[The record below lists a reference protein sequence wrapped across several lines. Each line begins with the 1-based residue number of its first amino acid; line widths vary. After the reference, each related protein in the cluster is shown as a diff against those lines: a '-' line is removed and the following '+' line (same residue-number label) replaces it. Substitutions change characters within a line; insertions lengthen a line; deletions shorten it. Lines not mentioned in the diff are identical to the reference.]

1 MQNQDFYNIISGFKT
16 LREFQEFLEEKADK
30 GEQVS
35 RGMTD
40 KMSPDSKA
48 EKKKEQVVTKEV
60 EKKANGA
67 EKETHY
73 DYQDTAVEEPQEPE
87 EQPPMPVQPGQQVAI
102 GNKEIQDD
110 EDPKTVKI
118 TISGKKEKI
127 IAKPRVRTDDSTTS
141 NK

>member
-1 MQNQDFYNIISGFKT
+1 MQNEDFYNMISGFKN

-73 DYQDTAVEEPQEPE
+73 DHIDAGIEEPQEPE

-102 GNKEIQDD
+102 GNKEIKSE
-110 EDPKTVKI
+110 EDPETI
-118 TISGKKEKI
+118 AISISGEKEKI
-127 IAKPRVRTDDSTTS
+127 ETKPRVRTDDPSAT